1 MQLSDF
7 DFHLPKELIAQYP
20 VEKRD
25 QSRLMIVDR
34 SNEEISE
41 VVFRDLPS
49 FLTSNDTLV
58 FNDTQVIPARLKGTK
73 ANLGEVEF
81 LLIEEVAPMCWKV
94 LAKPG
99 KRCKKGHNFHFSP
112 TLSARVLEDFESS
125 KLVQF
130 DTVRDF
136 YQELDE
142 IGQIPLPPYIKRE
155 APNPQDRLTYQ
166 TVYAKE
172 RGSIAAPTAGLHFTA
187 DLLDEL
193 KKKGVEQEK
202 LTLHVGLGT
211 FKPILEE
218 NLSNHQMHKESYF
231 LSPKTALNLN
241 NRKEK
246 GAIFSVG
253 TTTLRAL
260 ESASSE
266 RGILLPGKNS
276 TELFIQPGYPFKFVD
291 RLLTNFHLPRSSLFI
306 LVSSFMGMDLAKR
319 AYEKAIEKKFRFF
332 SYGDAMLIL

>member
-1 MQLSDF
+1 MLLSDF

-25 QSRLMIVDR
+25 ESRLMIVDR
-34 SNEEISE
+34 SNQEISE
-41 VVFRDLPS
+41 IVFRDLPS
-49 FLTSNDTLV
+49 FLRPCDTLV
-58 FNDTQVIPARLKGTK
+58 FNDTKVFPARLKGTK
-73 ANLGEVEF
+73 ANLGEIE
-81 LLIEEVAPMCWKV
+81 LLLVEEVAPMCWKV

-99 KRCKKGHNFHFSP
+99 KRCKKGHILHFSP

-125 KLVQF
+125 KLVEF
-130 DTVRDF
+130 VTNRDLF
-136 YQELDE
+136 EELDE
-142 IGQIPLPPYIKRE
+142 VGQIPLPPYIKRDD
-155 APNPQDRLTYQ
+155 PDPQDRLTYQ

-172 RGSIAAPTAGLHFTA
+172 RGSIAAPTAGLHFTQE
-187 DLLDEL
+187 LLHEL
-193 KKKGVEQEK
+193 EKKAVQKEK

-231 LSPKTALNLN
+231 LSPTTALNLN
-241 NRKEK
+241 NTKEK
-246 GAIFSVG
+246 GSVFCVG

-260 ESASSE
+260 ESASCE
-266 RGILLPGKNS
+266 KGILRPGKSS
-276 TELFIQPGYPFKFVD
+276 TELFIQPGYRFKFVD
-291 RLLTNFHLPRSSLFI
+291 HLLTNFHLPQSSLFI
-306 LVSSFMGMDLAKR
+306 LVSAFMGMDLAKK